1 MGRARL
7 AVAACVIAVAAVPA
21 SASAR
26 DFASTALNIIP
37 SGQYGGLPIPPG
49 ADRQA
54 RLYDGLTPLFGAVTT
69 RDLFKYFKSER
80 FGTGG
85 QGPTRVETI
94 PGRRG
99 I

>member
-37 SGQYGGLPIPPG
+37 SGQYGGLRNFWMVTRGPATGAAKKWIKWIQKSKAANRIIATEWVPIH
-49 ADRQA
+49 
-54 RLYDGLTPLFGAVTT
+54 
-69 RDLFKYFKSER
+69 
-80 FGTGG
+80 
-85 QGPTRVETI
+85 
-94 PGRRG
+94 
-99 I
+99 